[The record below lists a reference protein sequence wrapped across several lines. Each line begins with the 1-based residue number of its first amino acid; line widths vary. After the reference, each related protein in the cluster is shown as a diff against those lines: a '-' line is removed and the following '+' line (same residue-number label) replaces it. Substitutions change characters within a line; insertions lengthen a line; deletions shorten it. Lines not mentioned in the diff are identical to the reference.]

1 MASTLSIAHDRPD
14 VTKDAALQRA
24 LRKNLIRLVPL
35 LAIGYFFNYIDRTN
49 IGFAALTMN
58 RDLGLT
64 GSQFGMAAGL
74 FFVGYCV
81 LEVPSNLALYRFGAR
96 RWLARIMISWGL
108 LSAAC
113 AFIQGPTSFYVLRV
127 LTGAAEAGFFPGV
140 LFYLSCWFPK
150 AWRVRVLAWFLVAI
164 PLSSVVGG
172 VLAAFVMQLDGAG
185 GLKGWQWLFI
195 VEGLPA
201 CLLGLLT
208 LWLLRDRPE
217 QADWLT
223 REESA
228 ALSEVLARESAELP
242 KRNFGAVLRD
252 ARVWFMVGI
261 LFCYWIGINGI
272 AIWLPLMLKGH
283 GLSTFSVGLL
293 SGVPYLVAA
302 VVMIVWARLM
312 ERHGRHLLHLALAC
326 VVSAAG
332 LIFAVVFSS
341 LLPALVGMVFAVIG
355 LSAARPAFYS
365 LPSRYLTGIAAAGGM
380 AFINS
385 MGSLGGYVG
394 PWMVGVLKDTTHS
407 YAPGM
412 LAMSASLALAALLTW
427 GLAVYTRHESSGE
440 TNGN

>member
-1 MASTLSIAHDRPD
+1 
-14 VTKDAALQRA
+14 
-24 LRKNLIRLVPL
+24 
-35 LAIGYFFNYIDRTN
+35 
-49 IGFAALTMN
+49 
-58 RDLGLT
+58 
-64 GSQFGMAAGL
+64 
-74 FFVGYCV
+74 
-81 LEVPSNLALYRFGAR
+81 
-96 RWLARIMISWGL
+96 
-108 LSAAC
+108 
-113 AFIQGPTSFYVLRV
+113 
-127 LTGAAEAGFFPGV
+127 
-140 LFYLSCWFPK
+140 
-150 AWRVRVLAWFLVAI
+150 
-164 PLSSVVGG
+164 
-172 VLAAFVMQLDGAG
+172 
-185 GLKGWQWLFI
+185 
-195 VEGLPA
+195 
-201 CLLGLLT
+201 
-208 LWLLRDRPE
+208 
-217 QADWLT
+217 
-223 REESA
+223 
-228 ALSEVLARESAELP
+228 
-242 KRNFGAVLRD
+242 
-252 ARVWFMVGI
+252 MVGI

-412 LAMSASLALAALLTW
+412 LAMSVSLALAALLTW

>member
-1 MASTLSIAHDRPD
+1 MASTLSVSRDQPD
-14 VTKDAALQRA
+14 ATQDAALQRA
-24 LRKNLIRLVPL
+24 LRKNLVRLVPL

-113 AFIQGPTSFYVLRV
+113 AFTQGPTSFYVLRV

-172 VLAAFVMQLDGAG
+172 VLAAFIMQLDGAA
-185 GLKGWQWLFI
+185 GLKGWQWLFV

-208 LWLLRDRPE
+208 LWFLRDRPE

-252 ARVWFMVGI
+252 TRVWIMVGI

-332 LIFAVVFSS
+332 LIFAVVFF
-341 LLPALVGMVFAVIG
+341 V
-355 LSAARPAFYS
+355 AA
-365 LPSRYLTGIAAAGGM
+365 TGAHRHGVRGDRVERCAAGVLQPAVAVSDRDRGGGWHGVHQLDGQPRRVRRPVDGRRAQGHD
-380 AFINS
+380 AFVCTRNAGDVGVARARRAFD
-385 MGSLGGYVG
+385 MGSCRL
-394 PWMVGVLKDTTHS
+394 
-407 YAPGM
+407 YA
-412 LAMSASLALAALLTW
+412 T
-427 GLAVYTRHESSGE
+427 
-440 TNGN
+440 